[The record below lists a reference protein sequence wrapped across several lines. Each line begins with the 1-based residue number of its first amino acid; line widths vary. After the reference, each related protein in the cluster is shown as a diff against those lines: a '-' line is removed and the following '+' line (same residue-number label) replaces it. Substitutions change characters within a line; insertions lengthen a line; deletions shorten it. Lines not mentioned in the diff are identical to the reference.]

1 MTETRKSKR
10 LQLLDRGI
18 TKEVRMNESVNYLDY
33 ANSPLMWA
41 AAALAVAVVVFQSIL
56 FMKRSMKAASESAL
70 TTDQVHKAIKS
81 SVISSIGPSVVILVT
96 MISLLVTMGAPV
108 AWMRLSFIGSVN
120 YEAMAAGFGA
130 QAMGKTLQTMDTM
143 AFACGVWTM
152 VCGSLGWLIFTFLF
166 CDKMDKVNHLMSK
179 GNAKMVP
186 IISAGAMLGA
196 FANLASGNFFTAE
209 GSLTFTNAPA
219 IATIAGC
226 VIMMILVK
234 LSRARDI
241 GWLREWAFAI
251 AMFSGMFIG
260 YAVSVI

>member
-1 MTETRKSKR
+1 
-10 LQLLDRGI
+10 
-18 TKEVRMNESVNYLDY
+18 MNESTNYLEY
-33 ANSPLMWA
+33 ANSPWMWLA
-41 AAALAVAVVVFQSIL
+41 AAIAVSVVIFQSVL
-56 FMKRSMKAASESAL
+56 FIRRSLRAAKEIQLSTE
-70 TTDQVHKAIKS
+70 QVNKAIKS
-81 SVISSIGPSVVILVT
+81 SIISSIGPSVVILVT

-179 GNAKMVP
+179 GNSRMVP

-196 FANLASGNFFTAE
+196 FANLASANFFTAE
-209 GSLTFTNAPA
+209 GALTFTNAPA
-219 IATIAGC
+219 VATIAGC
-226 VIMMILVK
+226 LLMAALVK
-234 LSRARDI
+234 LSRAKNI
-241 GWLREWAFAI
+241 GWLKEWAFAI
-251 AMFSGMFIG
+251 AMFSGMFVG
-260 YAVSVI
+260 YGVNVLM